1 MALRVLIVDDSRDD
15 AELTEFALRDGGLDI
30 DCRRLC
36 HERELDAALD
46 GFAPQLVLC
55 DMNLPGW
62 SGPEAVAAVR
72 ARVPAARF
80 VILTGALR
88 GDEDVSGTDAVV
100 LKDDMARLL
109 ELARPLATA
118 AAGT

>member
-1 MALRVLIVDDSRDD
+1 MALRVLIVDDSLDD

-46 GFAPQLVLC
+46 GFAPRLVLC

-62 SGPEAVAAVR
+62 SGPEAVAA
-72 ARVPAARF
+72 
-80 VILTGALR
+80 GALR
-88 GDEDVSGTDAVV
+88 HPDRRP
-100 LKDDMARLL
+100 AR
-109 ELARPLATA
+109 RR
-118 AAGT
+118 GRVGH

>member
-62 SGPEAVAAVR
+62 SGPEAMAAVR
-72 ARVPAARF
+72 RRVPAARCVF
-80 VILTGALR
+80 LTGALH
-88 GDEDVSGTDAVV
+88 GDEDVSAADAVV
-100 LKDDMARLL
+100 LKHELARLV
-109 ELARPLATA
+109 ELARPLAA
-118 AAGT
+118 SAPA

>member
-1 MALRVLIVDDSRDD
+1 MAMRVLIVDDSSDD
-15 AELTEFALRDGGLDI
+15 AELTEFALREGGLEV

-36 HERELDAALD
+36 KPDGLAAALD

-62 SGPEAVAAVR
+62 SGPDAMAAVR
-72 ARVPAARF
+72 GRVPCALF
-80 VILTGALR
+80 VFLTGALK
-88 GDEDVSGTDAVV
+88 GDEDVSGADAVV

-118 AAGT
+118 GIA